1 MNSATGKVTAKG
13 PKKALNMSRRILTRR
28 RYSFN
33 LVYLGPL
40 KFNPMRFAQATTQ
53 ALGTAA
59 LVAGILFSG
68 CTENGP
74 DFQPAPAV
82 DAQASEPDEDGFVW
96 KTEQFADLKMIRY
109 QIPGWEKLS
118 DRQQA
123 LVYCLNMAGLSGRDI
138 MYDQN
143 NRYNLRIRRLL
154 EDIYVNFEGDRNTVG
169 WQAFEVYLKRIWFSN
184 GIHHHYA
191 NTKHQPGFSEAYFDH
206 VLKATGNK
214 VDSEV
219 RSVIFDP
226 EVEAKKVEQDGSK
239 GLVESSAVNF
249 YAPDV
254 STEEAKAYFE
264 SIVDKGSRS
273 PVEYGLNSRLEKDA
287 DGKVFENVYKL
298 DGLYGE
304 SIAEI
309 VTWLNEA
316 IKYAENDKQA
326 AALRNLVAYYETGD
340 LEKWS
345 LYNINWVQDT
355 EGDVDYI
362 NGFVEVYNDPLG
374 YTGSYETIVEIKDF
388 DASSRMATLM
398 ENAQWFEDHM
408 PFMDAHKKK
417 EVVGITYNVVNVAGE
432 AGDASPSTPI
442 GVNLPNSNW
451 IRQVHGSKS
460 VSLGNIVNAYDKAAG
475 AGVLEEFVHDAA
487 ELGRV
492 QRHGELAGKLHTAM
506 HEVIGHASGQL
517 EEGVGT
523 PKETIQ
529 EYSSTLEEGRADLVA
544 LYFLLDPKMVELG
557 LMPSL
562 DVGKAEYDSYLR
574 NGMLTQLQRLE
585 LGADIE
591 EAHMRNRA
599 WVSNW
604 CFEKSAD
611 NGVIQKVVRDGKTYI
626 DIKNYERLREM
637 FGELLGEVQRIKSQG
652 DYDAAKALVEG
663 YGVKV
668 NQAEHKEILDRVA
681 VLGVAPYGGFIN
693 PEMNATRDAD
703 GNITSVE
710 VTYPDDFSGQML
722 RYSEKFSFLP
732 DVN

>member
-1 MNSATGKVTAKG
+1 MRPFSSFVGSATCATA
-13 PKKALNMSRRILTRR
+13 LLT
-28 RYSFN
+28 F
-33 LVYLGPL
+33 L
-40 KFNPMRFAQATTQ
+40 
-53 ALGTAA
+53 
-59 LVAGILFSG
+59 AGCGDPAPS
-68 CTENGP
+68 GP
-74 DFQPAPAV
+74 DFEAAPAV
-82 DAQASEPDEDGFVW
+82 KSTASAPDDAGFVW
-96 KTEQFADLKMIRY
+96 KTEQFADLKIVRY
-109 QIPGWEKLS
+109 QIPGWDKLS
-118 DRQQA
+118 DKQQA

-154 EDIYVNFEGDRNTVG
+154 EDIYIDYDGKRGTVG

-191 NTKHQPGFSEAYFDH
+191 NTKHLPDFSEAYFDH
-206 VLKATGNK
+206 LLAETGNSIDAELRA
-214 VDSEV
+214 VV
-219 RSVIFDP
+219 FDP
-226 EVEAKKVEQDGSK
+226 AVEAKKVEQDGSK
-239 GLVESSAVNF
+239 GLVESSAINF

-254 STEEAKAYFE
+254 TTDEAKAYFE
-264 SIVDKGSRS
+264 SIVDKGNRS

-287 DGKVFENVYKL
+287 EGQVYENVYKVG
-298 DGLYGE
+298 GLYGE
-304 SIAEI
+304 SISEI
-309 VTWLNEA
+309 VKWLNEA
-316 IKYAENDKQA
+316 IQYAENDKQA

-345 LYNINWVQDT
+345 LYNVNWVQDT

-388 DASSRMATLM
+388 DASARMATLM
-398 ENAQWFEDHM
+398 DNAQWFEDHM
-408 PFMDAHKKK
+408 PFMDSHKKK

-460 VSLGNIVNAYDKAAG
+460 VSLGNIVNGYDKAAG
-475 AGVLEEFVHDAA
+475 GGVLAEFTHD
-487 ELGRV
+487 ELELVRTKA
-492 QRHGELAGKLHTAM
+492 HGELAGKLHTAM

-517 EEGVGT
+517 EPGVGT
-523 PKETIQ
+523 PKETIA

-557 LMPSL
+557 LMKNL
-562 DVGKAEYDSYLR
+562 DVGRAEYDSYLR

-604 CFEKSAD
+604 CFEKAEPE
-611 NGVIQKVVRDGKTYI
+611 GAVVKVVRDGKTYV
-626 DIKNYERLREM
+626 DIKDYDRLREL
-637 FGELLGEVQRIKSQG
+637 FGELLREVQRIKSQG

-663 YGVKV
+663 YGVTV
-668 NQAEHKEILDRVA
+668 DPGVHQEVLDRVA

-693 PEMNATRDAD
+693 PEMSATRDSE
-703 GNITSVE
+703 GKIKSVE
-710 VTYPDDFSGQML
+710 VSYPDDFTGQML
-722 RYSEKFSFLP
+722 RYSEQFSFLP

>member
-1 MNSATGKVTAKG
+1 MTSTMRQFSSFVGCATCAAV
-13 PKKALNMSRRILTRR
+13 LLT
-28 RYSFN
+28 
-33 LVYLGPL
+33 LLAGC
-40 KFNPMRFAQATTQ
+40 
-53 ALGTAA
+53 GDAA
-59 LVAGILFSG
+59 PS
-68 CTENGP
+68 GP
-74 DFQPAPAV
+74 DFEAAPAV
-82 DAQASEPDEDGFVW
+82 ESTASAPDEEGFVW
-96 KTEQFADLKMIRY
+96 KTEQFADLKIVRY
-109 QIPGWEKLS
+109 QIPGWDKLS
-118 DRQQA
+118 DKQQA

-143 NRYNLRIRRLL
+143 NRHNLRIRRLL
-154 EDIYVNFEGDRNTVG
+154 EDIYDGYDGDRGTVG

-191 NTKHQPGFSEAYFDH
+191 NTKHLPGFSEEYFDH
-206 VLKATGNK
+206 LLAETGNSI
-214 VDSEV
+214 DSELRKV
-219 RSVIFDP
+219 VFDP
-226 EVEAKKVEQDGSK
+226 AVEAKKVEQDGAK

-249 YAPDV
+249 YAPEVTTD
-254 STEEAKAYFE
+254 EAKAYFE

-287 DGKVFENVYKL
+287 EGQVYENVYKVG
-298 DGLYGE
+298 GLYGE
-304 SIAEI
+304 SISEI
-309 VTWLNEA
+309 VKWLNEA
-316 IKYAENDKQA
+316 IQYAENDKQA
-326 AALRNLVAYYETGD
+326 AALRNLVGYYETGD

-388 DASSRMATLM
+388 DASARMATLM

-408 PFMDAHKKK
+408 PFMDSHKKK

-475 AGVLEEFVHDAA
+475 GGVLAEFTHD
-487 ELGRV
+487 ELELVRT
-492 QRHGELAGKLHTAM
+492 QAHAELAGKLHTAM

-517 EEGVGT
+517 EPGVGT
-523 PKETIQ
+523 PKETIA

-557 LMPSL
+557 LMKNL
-562 DVGKAEYDSYLR
+562 DVGRAEYDSYLR

-604 CFEKSAD
+604 CFEKAEPEGS
-611 NGVIQKVVRDGKTYI
+611 VVKVVRDGKTYI
-626 DIKNYERLREM
+626 DIKDYDRLREL
-637 FGELLGEVQRIKSQG
+637 FGELLREVQRIKSQG
-652 DYDAAKALVEG
+652 DYDAAKGLVEG

-668 NQAEHKEILDRVA
+668 DQAEHQEVLDRAA

-693 PEMNATRDAD
+693 PEMSATRDTE
-703 GNITSVE
+703 GNIVSVK
-710 VTYPDDFSGQML
+710 VSYPDDFTGQML
-722 RYSEKFSFLP
+722 RYSGQFSFLP

>member
-1 MNSATGKVTAKG
+1 MTSTMRQFSSFVGCATCAAV
-13 PKKALNMSRRILTRR
+13 LLT
-28 RYSFN
+28 
-33 LVYLGPL
+33 LLAGC
-40 KFNPMRFAQATTQ
+40 
-53 ALGTAA
+53 GDAA
-59 LVAGILFSG
+59 PS
-68 CTENGP
+68 GP
-74 DFQPAPAV
+74 DFEAAPAV
-82 DAQASEPDEDGFVW
+82 ESTASAPDEEGFVW
-96 KTEQFADLKMIRY
+96 KTEQFADLKIVRY
-109 QIPGWEKLS
+109 QIPGWDKLS
-118 DRQQA
+118 DKQQA

-143 NRYNLRIRRLL
+143 NRHNLRIRRLL
-154 EDIYVNFEGDRNTVG
+154 EDIYDGYDGDRGTVG

-191 NTKHQPGFSEAYFDH
+191 NTKHLPGFSEAYFDH
-206 VLKATGNK
+206 LLAETGNSI
-214 VDSEV
+214 DSELRKV
-219 RSVIFDP
+219 VFDP
-226 EVEAKKVEQDGSK
+226 AVEAKKVEQDGAK

-254 STEEAKAYFE
+254 TTDEAKAYFE

-287 DGKVFENVYKL
+287 EGQVYENVYKVG
-298 DGLYGE
+298 GLYGE
-304 SIAEI
+304 SISEI
-309 VTWLNEA
+309 VKWLNEA
-316 IKYAENDKQA
+316 IQYAENDKQA
-326 AALRNLVAYYETGD
+326 AALRNLVGYYETGD

-388 DASSRMATLM
+388 DASARMATLM

-408 PFMDAHKKK
+408 PFMDSHKKK

-475 AGVLEEFVHDAA
+475 GGVLAEFTHD
-487 ELGRV
+487 ELELVRT
-492 QRHGELAGKLHTAM
+492 QAHAELAGKLHTAM

-517 EEGVGT
+517 EPGVGT
-523 PKETIQ
+523 PKETIA

-557 LMPSL
+557 LMKNL
-562 DVGKAEYDSYLR
+562 DVGRAEYDSYLR

-604 CFEKSAD
+604 CFEKAEPEGS
-611 NGVIQKVVRDGKTYI
+611 VVKVVRDGKTYI
-626 DIKNYERLREM
+626 DIKDYDRLREL
-637 FGELLGEVQRIKSQG
+637 FGELLREVQRIKSQG
-652 DYDAAKALVEG
+652 DYDAAKGLVEG

-668 NQAEHKEILDRVA
+668 DQAEHQEVLDRAA

-693 PEMNATRDAD
+693 PEMSATRDTE
-703 GNITSVE
+703 GNIVSVK
-710 VTYPDDFSGQML
+710 VSYPDDFTGQML
-722 RYSEKFSFLP
+722 RYSGQFSFLP

>member
-1 MNSATGKVTAKG
+1 MFLCSCNAPSPSGSDFESCLPAEASSSA
-13 PKKALNMSRRILTRR
+13 
-28 RYSFN
+28 
-33 LVYLGPL
+33 
-40 KFNPMRFAQATTQ
+40 
-53 ALGTAA
+53 
-59 LVAGILFSG
+59 
-68 CTENGP
+68 
-74 DFQPAPAV
+74 
-82 DAQASEPDEDGFVW
+82 PDEEGFVW
-96 KTEQFADLKMIRY
+96 KTEQFADLKIVRY

-118 DRQQA
+118 ERQQA

-154 EDIYVNFEGDRNTVG
+154 EDIYLHYEGDREVKG
-169 WQAFEVYLKRIWFSN
+169 WMAFEVYLKRIWFSN

-191 NTKHQPGFSEAYFDH
+191 NTKHLPGFGEAYFDH
-206 VLKATGNK
+206 LLASTRH
-214 VDSEV
+214 EV
-219 RSVIFDP
+219 SDELRAVIFDP
-226 EVEAKKVEQDGSK
+226 AVESKKVEQDGAK
-239 GLVESSAVNF
+239 GLVEGSAVNF

-264 SIVDKGSRS
+264 SIADRNDRS
-273 PVEYGLNSRLEKDA
+273 PVEYGLNSRLEKNEE
-287 DGKVFENVYKL
+287 GEVVENVYKL

-304 SIAEI
+304 SIKEI
-309 VTWLNEA
+309 IAWLMEA
-316 IKYAENDKQA
+316 GKYAENEKQA

-362 NGFVEVYNDPLG
+362 NGFIEVYNDPLG
-374 YTGSYETIVEIKDF
+374 YTGSYETVVEIKDF
-388 DASSRMATLM
+388 DASARMATLM
-398 ENAQWFEDHM
+398 DNAQWFEDHM
-408 PFMDAHKKK
+408 PFMEAHKKK

-475 AGVLEEFVHDAA
+475 GGVLTEFAHD
-487 ELGRV
+487 EVEVMRV
-492 QRHGELAGKLHTAM
+492 QAHSELAGKLHTAM

-517 EEGVGT
+517 EPGVGT

-557 LMPSL
+557 LMNTL
-562 DVGKAEYDSYLR
+562 DVGRAEYDSYLR

-585 LGADIE
+585 LGANIE
-591 EAHMRNRA
+591 ESHMRNRA
-599 WVSNW
+599 WVSQW
-604 CFEKSAD
+604 CYEQGKAD
-611 NGVIQKVVRDGKTYI
+611 GVVEQVVRNGKTYI
-626 DIKNYERLREM
+626 DIKDYDALRGL
-637 FGELLGEVQRIKSQG
+637 FGDLLREVQRIKSQG

-668 NQAEHKEILDRVA
+668 DPKVHEEVLDRVS

-693 PEMNATRDAD
+693 PEMTAQRDED
-703 GNITSVE
+703 GNFVSVE
-710 VTYPDDFSGQML
+710 VTYPDDFTGQML
-722 RYSEKFSFLP
+722 RYSEAFSFLP

>member
-1 MNSATGKVTAKG
+1 MQHLS
-13 PKKALNMSRRILTRR
+13 ILGRGGTVCAF
-28 RYSFN
+28 SLLMF
-33 LVYLGPL
+33 LGSC
-40 KFNPMRFAQATTQ
+40 NA
-53 ALGTAA
+53 
-59 LVAGILFSG
+59 
-68 CTENGP
+68 
-74 DFQPAPAV
+74 PAPSGA
-82 DAQASEPDEDGFVW
+82 DFESCLPAEASSSAPDEEGFVW
-96 KTEQFADLKMIRY
+96 KTEQFADLKIVRY

-118 DRQQA
+118 ERQQA

-154 EDIYVNFEGDRNTVG
+154 EDIYLNYEGDRAVKG
-169 WQAFEVYLKRIWFSN
+169 WMAFEVYLKRIWFSN

-191 NTKHQPGFSEAYFDH
+191 NTKHLPDFGEAYFDH
-206 VLKATGNK
+206 LLTSTGH
-214 VDSEV
+214 EV
-219 RSVIFDP
+219 SDELRAVIFDP
-226 EVEAKKVEQDGSK
+226 AVESKKVEQDGAK
-239 GLVESSAVNF
+239 GLVEGSAVNF

-264 SIVDKGSRS
+264 SIADRNDRS
-273 PVEYGLNSRLEKDA
+273 PVEYGLNSRLEKNEE
-287 DGKVFENVYKL
+287 GEVVENVYKL

-304 SIAEI
+304 SIKEI
-309 VTWLNEA
+309 IGWLMEA
-316 IKYAENDKQA
+316 GKYAENEKQA

-362 NGFVEVYNDPLG
+362 NGFIEVYNDPLG
-374 YTGSYETIVEIKDF
+374 YTGSYETVVEIKDF
-388 DASSRMATLM
+388 DASARMATLM
-398 ENAQWFEDHM
+398 DNAQWFEDHM
-408 PFMDAHKKK
+408 PFMEAHKKK

-475 AGVLEEFVHDAA
+475 GGVLTEFAHD
-487 ELGRV
+487 EVEVMRV
-492 QRHGELAGKLHTAM
+492 QAHSELAGKLHTAM

-517 EEGVGT
+517 EPGVGT

-557 LMPSL
+557 LMNTL
-562 DVGKAEYDSYLR
+562 DVGRAEYDSYLR

-585 LGADIE
+585 LGANIE
-591 EAHMRNRA
+591 ESHMRNRA
-599 WVSNW
+599 WVSQW
-604 CFEKSAD
+604 CYEQGKAD
-611 NGVIQKVVRDGKTYI
+611 GVVEQVVRDGKTYM
-626 DIKNYERLREM
+626 DIKDYDALRGL
-637 FGELLGEVQRIKSQG
+637 FGDLLREVQRIKSQG

-668 NQAEHKEILDRVA
+668 DPAVHEEVLERVS

-693 PEMNATRDAD
+693 PEMTAQRDED
-703 GNITSVE
+703 GNFVSVE
-710 VTYPDDFSGQML
+710 VTYPDDFTGQML
-722 RYSEKFSFLP
+722 RYSEAFSFLP

>member
-1 MNSATGKVTAKG
+1 MRPFSSFVGSATCATA
-13 PKKALNMSRRILTRR
+13 LLT
-28 RYSFN
+28 F
-33 LVYLGPL
+33 L
-40 KFNPMRFAQATTQ
+40 
-53 ALGTAA
+53 
-59 LVAGILFSG
+59 AGCGAPAPS
-68 CTENGP
+68 GP
-74 DFQPAPAV
+74 DFEAAPAV
-82 DAQASEPDEDGFVW
+82 ESKASAPDEAGFVW
-96 KTEQFADLKMIRY
+96 KTEQFADLKIVRY
-109 QIPGWEKLS
+109 QIPGWDKLS
-118 DRQQA
+118 DKQQS

-154 EDIYVNFEGDRNTVG
+154 EDIYIGYEGDRGTVG

-191 NTKHQPGFSEAYFDH
+191 NTKHLPEFSEAYFDH
-206 VLKATGNK
+206 LLAESGHSIDAELRAV
-214 VDSEV
+214 V
-219 RSVIFDP
+219 FDP
-226 EVEAKKVEQDGSK
+226 NVEAKKVEQDGTK

-254 STEEAKAYFE
+254 TTDEAKAYFE

-287 DGKVFENVYKL
+287 EGQVYENVYKVG
-298 DGLYGE
+298 GLYGE
-304 SIAEI
+304 SISEI
-309 VTWLNEA
+309 VKWLNEA
-316 IKYAENDKQA
+316 IQYAENDKQA
-326 AALRNLVAYYETGD
+326 SALRNLVAYYETGD

-388 DASSRMATLM
+388 DASARMATLM

-408 PFMDAHKKK
+408 PFMDSHKKK

-475 AGVLEEFVHDAA
+475 GGVLAEFAHD
-487 ELGRV
+487 ELELLRT
-492 QRHGELAGKLHTAM
+492 QAHAELAGKLHTAM

-517 EEGVGT
+517 EPGVGT
-523 PKETIQ
+523 PKETIA

-557 LMPSL
+557 LMKNL
-562 DVGKAEYDSYLR
+562 DVGRAEYDSYLR

-604 CFEKSAD
+604 
-611 NGVIQKVVRDGKTYI
+611 
-626 DIKNYERLREM
+626 
-637 FGELLGEVQRIKSQG
+637 
-652 DYDAAKALVEG
+652 
-663 YGVKV
+663 
-668 NQAEHKEILDRVA
+668 
-681 VLGVAPYGGFIN
+681 
-693 PEMNATRDAD
+693 
-703 GNITSVE
+703 
-710 VTYPDDFSGQML
+710 
-722 RYSEKFSFLP
+722 
-732 DVN
+732 

>member
-1 MNSATGKVTAKG
+1 
-13 PKKALNMSRRILTRR
+13 
-28 RYSFN
+28 
-33 LVYLGPL
+33 
-40 KFNPMRFAQATTQ
+40 
-53 ALGTAA
+53 LGTAA
-59 LVAGILFSG
+59 LVAGMLFSG
-68 CTENGP
+68 CTEKGP

-722 RYSEKFSFLP
+722 RYSEQFSFLP